1 MTNRWEAWRVVT
13 PILLTVLSALVT
25 TNLFILNDVNGRIVR
40 MDDKITTHLA
50 NGQIHERLVW
60 EMAWV
65 KKQLKLSDEHP
76 LVS

>member
-1 MTNRWEAWRVVT
+1 MTTRWEAWRVVT

-25 TNLFILNDVNGRIVR
+25 TNLFVLNDLSGRIVR

-60 EMAWV
+60 ELAWV
-65 KKQLKLSDEHP
+65 KKQNH
-76 LVS
+76 